1 MGMPQ
6 VFISYSRKDMEI
18 VRQLAKDLEKADF
31 DVWWDISDLKGGDAW
46 ARTIQTALEESEY
59 CVIVL
64 SPNSVESEWVTKECI
79 FAIEQGIGII
89 PILYKTCEVP
99 LALANIQYIDFR
111 GDQYDRGLR
120 ELLTVLQAPPD
131 ATAPTPAQP
140 KKRWRVNWKVAVGI
154 IGLLI
159 TLSVWLV
166 PNAKDFLLARLST
179 PTVTPTSR
187 PTHTP
192 IISTATPTNT
202 PLPPTAIPTFT
213 PAPTNT
219 PLPPTAIPTFTP
231 APSTPTLVPQID
243 TPTPVPP
250 TPTPA
255 PATETP
261 TRVEPPTGK
270 IAYPVYNNDRKYIF
284 IAYLDDDGVRNVL
297 LKEDAGEPAISPD
310 SSEIAFRSWDDSCRG
325 LMVMSIDS
333 TNVRRVSRALEDA
346 SPCWAQGESLVFHST
361 KEGPT
366 PRLYTVGTWEGADK
380 VDSVQ
385 DVRRGTDPVHGQYP
399 AWVPDDRI
407 VYKYFEQSGNFLGL
421 YIMNLDGSNPMPIT
435 DHPGDTMPSVS
446 PSGNTVAFMSKRTGE
461 WEVYVVNTD
470 GSGPR
475 PLTDSGGY
483 SSGLPTWSPDGRYI
497 AFVSDRGNQWA
508 IWVMKSDGSGERK
521 LFDLDGTLNWGE
533 RISWAR

>member
-1 MGMPQ
+1 MTQ
-6 VFISYSRKDMEI
+6 VFISYSQKDIEI

-46 ARTIQTALEESEY
+46 AQTIQAALKKSEY

-64 SPNSVESEWVTKECI
+64 SPNSVESEWVTKEYI
-79 FAIEQGIGII
+79 FAIEQGIRII

-111 GDQYDRGLR
+111 GDKYGRGLW

-140 KKRWRVNWKVAVGI
+140 RRRWRVNWEVAVGI

-159 TLSVWLV
+159 TLSAWLV
-166 PNAKDFLLARLST
+166 PNAKDFLLALLST
-179 PTVTPTSR
+179 PTVTSTSS

-202 PLPPTAIPTFT
+202 SLPPTAIPTFT
-213 PAPTNT
+213 PALTKT
-219 PLPPTAIPTFTP
+219 PLPPTAIPTFTL
-231 APSTPTLVPQID
+231 APSTPTLVPQVD

-284 IAYLDDDGVRNVL
+284 IAYLEGDGVRSVL
-297 LKEDAGEPAISPD
+297 LKEDASEPAISPD
-310 SSEIAFRSWDDSCRG
+310 GSEIAFRSWDDSCRG
-325 LMVMSIDS
+325 LIVMTIDG
-333 TNVRRVSRALEDA
+333 TNLRRVSRALEDA
-346 SPCWAQGESLVFHST
+346 CPCWAQGESLVFHST

-366 PRLYTVGTWEGADK
+366 PRLYTVGTWEGAEM

-385 DVRRGTDPVHGQYP
+385 GVLRGTDPAYGQYP
-399 AWVPDDRI
+399 AWVPDRRI
-407 VYKYFEQSGNFLGL
+407 VYKYFERAGNFLGL

-446 PSGNTVAFMSKRTGE
+446 PHGDKVAFMSDRTGK
-461 WEVYVVNTD
+461 WEVYAVNINGT
-470 GSGPR
+470 GLKQ
-475 PLTDSGGY
+475 LTDSGGY
-483 SSGLPTWSPDGRYI
+483 VSGLPTWSPDGRYI
-497 AFVSDRGNQWA
+497 AFASDRGNQWA

-521 LFDLDGTLNWGE
+521 LFDLDGTLTWGE
-533 RISWAR
+533 CISWSP